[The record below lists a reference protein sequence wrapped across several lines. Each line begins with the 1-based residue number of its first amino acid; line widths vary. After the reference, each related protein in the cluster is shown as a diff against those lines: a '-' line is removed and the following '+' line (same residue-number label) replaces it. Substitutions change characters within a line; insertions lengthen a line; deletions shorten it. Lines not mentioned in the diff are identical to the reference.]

1 MRPGDPLGSRIRKP
15 SVKPVDQAVRFVE
28 LVAQAGHSAPGNR
41 SCVTVHTSRAA
52 FGRFHLFG
60 DFVDVRVQRMKQLPR
75 LRCVGVIDHVGI
87 IASTTGHARAGA
99 DSANLRWHRPYLA
112 PATIPQ

>member
-1 MRPGDPLGSRIRKP
+1 MRPGDPPGSRIRKS

-28 LVAQAGHSAPGNR
+28 LVTQAGHSAPGTR
-41 SCVTVHTSRAA
+41 GCVTLHTSRAV

-60 DFVDVRVQRMKQLPR
+60 DFVDMRVQRLKQLSR

-87 IASTTGHARAGA
+87 FASTAGHARAGA
-99 DSANLRWHRPYLA
+99 GSANLCR
-112 PATIPQ
+112 

>member
-1 MRPGDPLGSRIRKP
+1 MRPGDPPGSHIRKP

-28 LVAQAGHSAPGNR
+28 LVAQAGDSAPGIHG
-41 SCVTVHTSRAA
+41 CVTVHTSRAV

-60 DFVDVRVQRMKQLPR
+60 DFVDVRVQRLKQLPR

-99 DSANLRWHRPYLA
+99 DSANLRWYRPNLA